1 MLYFFP
7 LQVLYDPAGIPS
19 PLPSSAA
26 PSRLGCDSLMSL
38 VPVVGQT
45 NEQSQ
50 QE

>member
-1 MLYFFP
+1 MLHFFP

-19 PLPSSAA
+19 LLPSSAA
-26 PSRLGCDSLMSL
+26 SRRLACDSLVCPL
-38 VPVVGQT
+38 PVGGQM